1 MLSQNFIPTRT
12 RQATELVAGTHELVA
27 ELQGRLHAGES
38 FDNPKLTE
46 IADKSFGGT
55 RAQGRYTSR
64 DAYDALEIA
73 VNKYLDS
80 QARELMQMDVAD
92 ALASVLRPLTKRL
105 ARQCDRTLEQTE
117 LQQFS
122 TPPTLAYLAARILNP
137 QSNDIVLEPSA
148 GTGSLAIW
156 PRSIGAQSICN
167 EINPRRNALLKQ
179 ELGCETYQLDAE
191 IIDDLLPAEIQPTAI
206 LMNPPFSATGGRV
219 AKHSAHYG
227 ARHIES
233 ALRRLQQGG
242 RLVAISGEGMRF
254 QVSAFSEWWQR
265 IANAYNVRAN
275 LHLNGN
281 EYGKYGTTFDLQ
293 ILVIDKTGKT
303 PGDNWKEQL
312 ENIVWSDAATIEDA
326 WKALSNIADRPDTTT
341 DQNID
346 GETEEAIQTLFVSY
360 SPAKLRGGK
369 PHPAVIV
376 ESSSMAAVVPPDIT
390 YRPHLAAEII
400 TEGRLSDVQLERVI
414 YAGQRHEQQLADN
427 SRAGFF
433 VGDGTGVGKGRIL
446 AGIIA
451 DNFNQGRKRAL
462 WLSVN
467 NDLLEATRRDL
478 TDLGLE
484 SIPLGRINDYPAAAE
499 ITLPQGVIFS
509 SYSSL
514 IAAAKTGERR
524 IDQIQKWL
532 GTDAV
537 VIFDE
542 AHKAKNALASGFGE
556 PTLTGQAVIDLQ
568 DPERSPDY
576 RVVYSSATGATD
588 VRNMA
593 YMIRLGLW
601 GIGTSFPG
609 GFQEFMQEI
618 ESGGVGAMEMVSRDM
633 KALGMYLSGSISFG
647 LCPVSRKAVEYRER
661 IHILTPEQRE
671 MYNRAAAAWQ
681 AVLRNIDEALLI
693 TNGGRRARATALN
706 KFWGD
711 HQRFFRQVICAFKV
725 PSVIAESEAALSE
738 GKSIVI
744 SLVGTGEARTR
755 EQVAKATANG
765 GMLEDLDFS
774 PREVIAAMV
783 DRGFPTTLYQDV
795 TDPGTGKT
803 IQVPVRDAQGNTVQS
818 KEALRMKQELIDGLS
833 ALELPENPLDQLV
846 NHFGES
852 NVAELTGRTRRLI
865 RDSRTGQMQYKKRA
879 PEGVAMD
886 RTNVYE
892 MEQFQCAKKRIAIIS
907 DAASTGI
914 SLHASNRAE
923 NRQRRVHITLELGW
937 SADKQMQTFGRT
949 HRSDQAVPPEY
960 VLLSTELGG
969 EKRFSSTIARRL
981 GSLGALT
988 KGDRGAADNGDLAKY
1003 NFETEEGRAALS
1015 LSLRRIMK
1023 GENVPGLDNPRQ
1035 TLRDIGLLVRDR
1047 DGGENIR
1054 KEDEYNVPRFLNR
1067 VLALEVE
1074 QQNALFDY
1082 FADLFDQTVRYAKAN
1097 GTFDEG
1103 VTDIKA
1109 LAVRVAKP
1117 PSVVHTDEITQA
1129 QTTHYTLEVDVPSK
1143 AVSFEEAEAA
1153 RQRKSG
1159 AFLRHRKN
1167 GQFILAVESGRHTDP
1182 ATGNSYRTFAV
1193 WKPEAAHAAYIHD
1206 SELNEKYKAVS
1217 PERARN
1223 WWTEK
1228 HASIPPIETLET
1240 HIISGAI
1247 IPLWQRLKTN
1257 EDARLRVVRVITE
1270 DQQRIVG
1277 IQIPPD
1283 HVGTVLRS
1291 IGLMRDLRE
1300 PDEIFYAVLD
1310 EGDEITLASNLK
1322 LRRGSI
1328 HSEPAIELSGAD
1340 PYKFAEL
1347 RELGLINEQI
1357 NWKQRFF
1364 VPSDETNGIGILT
1377 SLLDRY
1383 PVIATA
1389 EAESEI
1395 PSDTSDTVLESGIVR
1410 ANIVDLEQWIVAI
1423 EKGVSANETANHVSP
1438 RLHAEEPS
1446 QAVGAEEGS
1455 AETAIFHL
1463 GQEVVSIPW
1472 LKQPVFET
1480 QLAFDFA

>member
-1 MLSQNFIPTRT
+1 MCNFSSLTRP
-12 RQATELVAGTHELVA
+12 
-27 ELQGRLHAGES
+27 
-38 FDNPKLTE
+38 D
-46 IADKSFGGT
+46 
-55 RAQGRYTSR
+55 
-64 DAYDALEIA
+64 
-73 VNKYLDS
+73 
-80 QARELMQMDVAD
+80 
-92 ALASVLRPLTKRL
+92 
-105 ARQCDRTLEQTE
+105 
-117 LQQFS
+117 
-122 TPPTLAYLAARILNP
+122 
-137 QSNDIVLEPSA
+137 
-148 GTGSLAIW
+148 
-156 PRSIGAQSICN
+156 
-167 EINPRRNALLKQ
+167 
-179 ELGCETYQLDAE
+179 
-191 IIDDLLPAEIQPTAI
+191 
-206 LMNPPFSATGGRV
+206 
-219 AKHSAHYG
+219 KHSATIG
-227 ARHIES
+227 
-233 ALRRLQQGG
+233 
-242 RLVAISGEGMRF
+242 
-254 QVSAFSEWWQR
+254 
-265 IANAYNVRAN
+265 
-275 LHLNGN
+275 
-281 EYGKYGTTFDLQ
+281 
-293 ILVIDKTGKT
+293 
-303 PGDNWKEQL
+303 KEQL
-312 ENIVWSDAATIEDA
+312 ENIVWSDAGTIENA
-326 WKALSNIADRPDTTT
+326 WEALRDIADRPDTTT
-341 DQNID
+341 DQNFD
-346 GETEEAIQTLFVSY
+346 RETEEANQTLFVSY

-390 YRPHLAAEII
+390 YRPHLTAEII

-414 YAGQRHEQQLADN
+414 YAGQRHEQRLADG

-532 GTDAV
+532 GSDAV

-568 DPERSPDY
+568 DPERNPDY

-609 GFQEFMQEI
+609 GFQGFMQEI
-618 ESGGVGAMEMVSRDM
+618 ESGGVGAMEMVSRNM

-647 LCPVSRKAVEYRER
+647 LCPQSKKAVEYRER
-661 IHILTPEQRE
+661 IHRLTPEQRE

-803 IQVPVRDAQGNTVQS
+803 SQVPVKDAQGNTVQS

-852 NVAELTGRTRRLI
+852 KVAELTGRTRRLI

-892 MEQFQCAKKRIAIIS
+892 MEQFQSAKKRIAIIS

-937 SADKQMQTFGRT
+937 SADKQMQ
-949 HRSDQAVPPEY
+949 
-960 VLLSTELGG
+960 
-969 EKRFSSTIARRL
+969 
-981 GSLGALT
+981 
-988 KGDRGAADNGDLAKY
+988 
-1003 NFETEEGRAALS
+1003 
-1015 LSLRRIMK
+1015 
-1023 GENVPGLDNPRQ
+1023 
-1035 TLRDIGLLVRDR
+1035 VRH
-1047 DGGENIR
+1047 
-1054 KEDEYNVPRFLNR
+1054 
-1067 VLALEVE
+1067 EV
-1074 QQNALFDY
+1074 A
-1082 FADLFDQTVRYAKAN
+1082 
-1097 GTFDEG
+1097 
-1103 VTDIKA
+1103 
-1109 LAVRVAKP
+1109 
-1117 PSVVHTDEITQA
+1117 
-1129 QTTHYTLEVDVPSK
+1129 
-1143 AVSFEEAEAA
+1143 
-1153 RQRKSG
+1153 
-1159 AFLRHRKN
+1159 
-1167 GQFILAVESGRHTDP
+1167 
-1182 ATGNSYRTFAV
+1182 
-1193 WKPEAAHAAYIHD
+1193 
-1206 SELNEKYKAVS
+1206 
-1217 PERARN
+1217 
-1223 WWTEK
+1223 
-1228 HASIPPIETLET
+1228 
-1240 HIISGAI
+1240 
-1247 IPLWQRLKTN
+1247 
-1257 EDARLRVVRVITE
+1257 
-1270 DQQRIVG
+1270 
-1277 IQIPPD
+1277 
-1283 HVGTVLRS
+1283 
-1291 IGLMRDLRE
+1291 
-1300 PDEIFYAVLD
+1300 
-1310 EGDEITLASNLK
+1310 
-1322 LRRGSI
+1322 
-1328 HSEPAIELSGAD
+1328 
-1340 PYKFAEL
+1340 
-1347 RELGLINEQI
+1347 
-1357 NWKQRFF
+1357 
-1364 VPSDETNGIGILT
+1364 
-1377 SLLDRY
+1377 
-1383 PVIATA
+1383 
-1389 EAESEI
+1389 
-1395 PSDTSDTVLESGIVR
+1395 
-1410 ANIVDLEQWIVAI
+1410 
-1423 EKGVSANETANHVSP
+1423 
-1438 RLHAEEPS
+1438 
-1446 QAVGAEEGS
+1446 
-1455 AETAIFHL
+1455 
-1463 GQEVVSIPW
+1463 
-1472 LKQPVFET
+1472 
-1480 QLAFDFA
+1480 